1 MLLKITT
8 FSICHLDFAFNKRF
22 IIFYLVCRLSNTR
35 FITVCFLFKTISFL
49 PMLMNSNKAQT
60 ENEAEDDKTEES
72 ENSGKAV
79 TNMLKQVTISRK
91 SRLNFYLD

>member
-8 FSICHLDFAFNKRF
+8 FSICHLDFVFSKRF
-22 IIFYLVCRLSNTR
+22 ITFYLVCRLSNTR
-35 FITVCFLFKTISFL
+35 FITVCFLFKIISFL
-49 PMLMNSNKAQT
+49 PMLMNSNKTQT
-60 ENEAEDDKTEES
+60 ENEAEGDNTES
-72 ENSGKAV
+72 QNSGKAI